1 MRRRWPAL
9 AATIPLVLGWAV
21 ATAHPASASA
31 SVTPAPATGPAAVQP
46 GGPVSSLS
54 TPGMPSGTVTPQIS
68 EQQPQGG
75 GLGQNGGGQ
84 SGGGLGGGG
93 QNGGG
98 QSGGGLG
105 GGGLGGAG
113 QAGGTQN
120 SVVTS
125 SNWAGYVATGSNG
138 TFTSASSNWTEPVGH
153 CSRAGGK
160 YAAFWVG
167 LDGYTSPTVEQ
178 IGSEVDCTGFFP
190 RYYAWYEVYPGAAVN
205 FTNPVSPGD
214 QFTGTVT
221 YTAPST
227 FNLVLKDVTKGWTQS
242 VSSTLANAARSSAEV
257 IAEAPCCTA
266 GGGIL
271 PLTDFGTA
279 SFNTATAN
287 GRSMATYNPTEIV
300 MPDTYVSPMNSAGN
314 FIVSY
319 AGFAGF
325 PGFPAR
331 SGGAGPVSSDS
342 D

>member
-31 SVTPAPATGPAAVQP
+31 PATGPAAVQP

-54 TPGMPSGTVTPQIS
+54 TPGMPAGTVTPQIS
-68 EQQPQGG
+68 GQQPQGG
-75 GLGQNGGGQ
+75 QGGGGQ
-84 SGGGLGGGG
+84 GSGQGGGLGGLGG
-93 QNGGG
+93 GLGSG
-98 QSGGGLG
+98 QSGG
-105 GGGLGGAG
+105 A
-113 QAGGTQN
+113 QN

-125 SNWAGYVATGSNG
+125 SNWAGYVASGRNG

-153 CSRAGGK
+153 CTGAGGK

-167 LDGYTSPTVEQ
+167 LDGYTSSTVEQ
-178 IGSEVDCTGFFP
+178 IGSEVDCSGIFP
-190 RYYAWYEVYPGAAVN
+190 EYYAWYEVYPGAAVN
-205 FTNPVSPGD
+205 FTNPVSAGD

-227 FNLVLKDVTKGWTQS
+227 FKLVLTDHTKNWTQT
-242 VSSTLANAARSSAEV
+242 VSATVPSAARSSAEV

-266 GGGIL
+266 GDGIL
-271 PLTDFGTA
+271 PLTDFGTV
-279 SFNTATAN
+279 SFNSATAN
-287 GRSMATYNPTEIV
+287 GRSMATGNPTEIV
-300 MPDTYVSPMNSAGN
+300 MPDTFVSPMNSAGN

-319 AGFAGF
+319 AGFRGF

-331 SGGAGPVSSDS
+331 PGGAGPVTSASD
-342 D
+342 

>member
-21 ATAHPASASA
+21 ATAHPASAS
-31 SVTPAPATGPAAVQP
+31 APATGPAAVQP

-54 TPGMPSGTVTPQIS
+54 TPGMPSGTVTPQITG
-68 EQQPQGG
+68 QQPPGVPGG
-75 GLGQNGGGQ
+75 GQSGGGQGGGGQ
-84 SGGGLGGGG
+84 SGGGLG
-93 QNGGG
+93 
-98 QSGGGLG
+98 
-105 GGGLGGAG
+105 
-113 QAGGTQN
+113 GGTQN

-125 SNWAGYVATGSNG
+125 SNWAGYVATGGNG
-138 TFTSASSNWTEPVGH
+138 AFTSVSSNWTEPVGH
-153 CSRAGGK
+153 CNGAGGK

-178 IGSEVDCTGFFP
+178 IGSEVDCSGFFP

-221 YTAPST
+221 YTASNT
-227 FNLVLKDVTKGWTQS
+227 FSLVLKDNTKRWTQS
-242 VSSTLANAARSSAEV
+242 VSVTLAGAARSSAEA

-271 PLTDFGTA
+271 PLTDFGTV
-279 SFNTATAN
+279 SFNSATAN

-300 MPDTYVSPMNSAGN
+300 MPDTFVSPMNSAGN

-319 AGFAGF
+319 AGFPGF

>member
-9 AATIPLVLGWAV
+9 AATIPLMLGWAV
-21 ATAHPASASA
+21 ATAYPASASA
-31 SVTPAPATGPAAVQP
+31 PMQP

-54 TPGMPSGTVTPQIS
+54 TPGMPSGMVTPRITG
-68 EQQPQGG
+68 QQPQAVP
-75 GLGQNGGGQ
+75 
-84 SGGGLGGGG
+84 GGGLGGGG
-93 QNGGG
+93 
-98 QSGGGLG
+98 
-105 GGGLGGAG
+105 
-113 QAGGTQN
+113 QN

-138 TFTSASSNWTEPVGH
+138 TFSSASSNWTEPVGH
-153 CSRAGGK
+153 CSGAGGK

-167 LDGYTSPTVEQ
+167 IDGYTSPTVEQ
-178 IGSEVDCTGFFP
+178 IGSEVDCSGFFP
-190 RYYAWYEVYPGAAVN
+190 RYYAWYEIYPGAAVN

-227 FNLVLKDVTKGWTQS
+227 FNLVIKDNTKGWTQS
-242 VSSTLANAARSSAEV
+242 VSATLAGAARSSAEA

-271 PLTDFGTA
+271 PLTDFGTV
-279 SFNTATAN
+279 SFNSARAN

-300 MPDTYVSPMNSAGN
+300 MPDTFVSPMKSAGN

-319 AGFAGF
+319 AGFPGF
-325 PGFPAR
+325 PGFPVR
-331 SGGAGPVSSDS
+331 SDSGPVSSDS

>member
-1 MRRRWPAL
+1 
-9 AATIPLVLGWAV
+9 VLGWAV

-31 SVTPAPATGPAAVQP
+31 SVTPALVNSVPATGPAAVQP

-54 TPGMPSGTVTPQIS
+54 TPGMPSGTVTPRTS
-68 EQQPQGG
+68 GLQPPGGG
-75 GLGQNGGGQ
+75 GLGQSGGGQSGLGQSGLGPGGLGQGSGQNGGGQ
-84 SGGGLGGGG
+84 SGLGGLGQGGG
-93 QNGGG
+93 
-98 QSGGGLG
+98 
-105 GGGLGGAG
+105 A
-113 QAGGTQN
+113 QN

-125 SNWAGYVATGSNG
+125 SNWTGYVATGSTG
-138 TFTSASSNWTEPVGH
+138 AFTSVSSNWTEPVGH
-153 CSRAGGK
+153 CNGAGGK

-167 LDGYTSPTVEQ
+167 LDGYNSSTVEQ
-178 IGSEVDCTGFFP
+178 TGSEVDCSGFFP
-190 RYYAWYEVYPGAAVN
+190 RYYAWYEVYPNAAVN
-205 FTNPVSPGD
+205 FPNPVRPGD

-221 YTAPST
+221 YTAPNT
-227 FNLVLKDVTKGWTQS
+227 FTLALTDHTQHWTQT
-242 VSSTLANAARSSAEV
+242 VSAAVPSAARSSAEV

-271 PLTDFGTA
+271 PLTDFGTV
-279 SFNTATAN
+279 SFNSATAN

-300 MPDTYVSPMNSAGN
+300 MPNTFVSPMNSAGN

-331 SGGAGPVSSDS
+331 SGGAGPVTSDS

>member
-21 ATAHPASASA
+21 ATAHPASAS
-31 SVTPAPATGPAAVQP
+31 GPVQP

-54 TPGMPSGTVTPQIS
+54 TPGMPSGTVTPQITG
-68 EQQPQGG
+68 QQPQA
-75 GLGQNGGGQ
+75 GQ
-84 SGGGLGGGG
+84 S
-93 QNGGG
+93 
-98 QSGGGLG
+98 GGLG
-105 GGGLGGAG
+105 GGGLGGGA
-113 QAGGTQN
+113 QN

-153 CSRAGGK
+153 CSGAGGK

-167 LDGYTSPTVEQ
+167 IDGYTSQTVEQ
-178 IGSEVDCTGFFP
+178 IGSEVDCSGFLP
-190 RYYAWYEVYPGAAVN
+190 RYYAWYEVYPGVAVN

-227 FNLVLKDVTKGWTQS
+227 FNLVIKDNTKGWTQS
-242 VSSTLANAARSSAEV
+242 VSATLASAARSSAEV

-271 PLTDFGTA
+271 PLADFGTV
-279 SFNTATAN
+279 SFNSATAN

-319 AGFAGF
+319 AGFPGF
-325 PGFPAR
+325 PGFPVR
-331 SGGAGPVSSDS
+331 SDSGPVSSDS

>member
-21 ATAHPASASA
+21 ATAHPASAS
-31 SVTPAPATGPAAVQP
+31 APATGPAAVQP

-54 TPGMPSGTVTPQIS
+54 TPGMPSGTVTPQITG
-68 EQQPQGG
+68 QQP
-75 GLGQNGGGQ
+75 
-84 SGGGLGGGG
+84 SGAS
-93 QNGGG
+93 GGG

-105 GGGLGGAG
+105 GGGLGG
-113 QAGGTQN
+113 GGLGGGAQN

-125 SNWAGYVATGSNG
+125 SNWAGYVATGGNG
-138 TFTSASSNWTEPVGH
+138 AFTSVSSNWTEPVGH
-153 CSRAGGK
+153 CNGAGGK

-178 IGSEVDCTGFFP
+178 IGSEVDCSGFFP

-205 FTNPVSPGD
+205 FANPVSPGD

-221 YTAPST
+221 YTASNT
-227 FNLVLKDVTKGWTQS
+227 FNLVLKDNTKRWTQS
-242 VSSTLANAARSSAEV
+242 VSVTLASAARSSAEA

-271 PLTDFGTA
+271 PLTDFGTV
-279 SFNTATAN
+279 SFNSATAN

-300 MPDTYVSPMNSAGN
+300 MPDTFVSPMNSAGN

-319 AGFAGF
+319 AGFPGF

>member
-1 MRRRWPAL
+1 
-9 AATIPLVLGWAV
+9 
-21 ATAHPASASA
+21 
-31 SVTPAPATGPAAVQP
+31 
-46 GGPVSSLS
+46 
-54 TPGMPSGTVTPQIS
+54 MPSGTVTPQIS
-68 EQQPQGG
+68 GQQPQGG
-75 GLGQNGGGQ
+75 GLGQN
-84 SGGGLGGGG
+84 GGG

-105 GGGLGGAG
+105 GAG
-113 QAGGTQN
+113 QGGGTQN

-153 CSRAGGK
+153 CSGAGGK

-190 RYYAWYEVYPGAAVN
+190 RYYAWYEVYPGTAVN

-279 SFNTATAN
+279 SFNAATAN